1 MRRIVMSSALA
12 LCCVGLVTPRLNAQ
26 STQQVQ
32 PPAGFPAIGAPPT
45 VTVISN
51 GAEPRKALRYVSAK
65 GHREHLTV
73 DFLMALN
80 ISVGDTSLP
89 EVKAPMLRGDVDVE
103 VTDVNATGDMTL
115 STIFTDA
122 NWIGASDSDP
132 SMMARLNSVTSDLKG
147 ISGVTVVSSRGITR
161 DVKLDTSKI
170 TNPQLSQTLA
180 GLQQVMQ
187 NVSQPL
193 PEEPV
198 GVGATWEVRSGANAN
213 GVQMFNTVSLQLTA
227 MDDTSY
233 TLKVALE
240 QTAPPQ
246 TVSTPAMGGATA
258 SLDSSTGT
266 GTGTAKVQFD
276 KLTPTS
282 QMNMNTKTTMS
293 IDMGGNVQHMNM
305 AMSMKVAVTPGV
317 VKPPQNPAPPRPPDS
332 TLPLPARAR

>member
-12 LCCVGLVTPRLNAQ
+12 LCCVGVVTPRLDAQ
-26 STQQVQ
+26 SPQQVR
-32 PPAGFPAIGAPPT
+32 PPAGFPAAGAPPT
-45 VTVISN
+45 VTVISS

-65 GHREHLTV
+65 GHREHVTM
-73 DFLMALN
+73 DFLMA
-80 ISVGDTSLP
+80 ITMTVGDTSLP
-89 EVKAPMLRGDVDVE
+89 EVKAPTLRGDLDVE
-103 VTDVNATGDMTL
+103 VTDVSPAGDMTL
-115 STIFTDA
+115 STTFTDA
-122 NWIGASDSDP
+122 NWIAASDSDR

-147 ISGVTVVSSRGITR
+147 LSAVTVVSSRGITR
-161 DVKLDTSKI
+161 DVKLDTDKI

-180 GLQQVMQ
+180 GLQQVLQ

-193 PEEPV
+193 PDEPV
-198 GVGATWEVRSGANAN
+198 GVGARWEVRSGVNAN

-233 TLKVALE
+233 TLKVGLE

-246 TVSTPAMGGATA
+246 AISTPAMGGATA

-266 GTGTAKVQFD
+266 GTGTAKIQFD
-276 KLTPTS
+276 SLSPTS
-282 QMNMNTKTTMS
+282 EMNVNTKTTMS

-317 VKPPQNPAPPRPPDS
+317 VKERQDQPRP
-332 TLPLPARAR
+332 TTARRRP